1 MAKFQYPKYA
11 TELAVQAAC
20 AAQRINC
27 GYISVGFSFGP
38 ENRGSN
44 KSLVIDLLKTPDV
57 ITDADREQAELV
69 MTHFQSLLWKN
80 TLSDRL
86 MSDFDTTC
94 MNIANSEEVAQNY
107 LGQVAYMPSAYL
119 RETEKRKIKDRLY
132 ECQQQYLDSV
142 GKKVTTT
149 IEIMTS
155 VYSQKWGCYYYSAIT
170 KDNFNVRFSSGK
182 SDFEPGQTYTVTAKV
197 KEHCENHQTKLNYV
211 KII

>member
-1 MAKFQYPKYA
+1 MAKHQYTKYP

-20 AAQRINC
+20 AAQRINY
-27 GYISVGFSFGP
+27 GYISVDTIGP

-44 KSLVIDLLKTPDV
+44 KSLIIDLLKTPEV
-57 ITDADREQAELV
+57 ITDADREQAGLV

-80 TLSDRL
+80 TLADRP
-86 MSDFDTTC
+86 MSDFDNTC
-94 MNIANSEEVAQNY
+94 MNIANSDEVQENY

-149 IEIMTS
+149 IEIVTS
-155 VYSQKWGCYYYSAIT
+155 VWSKNYGCYYYSAIT

-182 SDFEPGQTYTVTAKV
+182 GDFKVGETYTVTGKV